1 MRSLALAT
9 ALALTVGCTA
19 DDGVFQHQA
28 TLYSAS
34 RGVAIQDD
42 VNAQAGMMGNTCQVG
57 VASGTVGDD
66 QDVALDDDSVEDT
79 LDGVVL
85 VLGTDGLHLYSP
97 GDWQLDGQAAIPGTN
112 IVDGGL
118 YEGGLVAVRS
128 ADQGVTVE
136 WTSDMSDA
144 VFVDGALLDMDVERA
159 TGTVFTATD
168 AGVMVVTADGATLMD
183 AGSMVAW
190 DGLSEVLY
198 VADADGAELRAVEPD
213 GTLRFATAIAG
224 SVKSVASLGG
234 RAVVSVER
242 VDHSGEL
249 VLIDGFTGVRLSSQ
263 STPAGAP
270 QMEASPSGDTLAIV
284 LPNQVHFFRAVR

>member
-112 IVDGGL
+112 IVDG
-118 YEGGLVAVRS
+118 VKS
-128 ADQGVTVE
+128 
-136 WTSDMSDA
+136 
-144 VFVDGALLDMDVERA
+144 FVDWYRSYY
-159 TGTVFTATD
+159 
-168 AGVMVVTADGATLMD
+168 GV
-183 AGSMVAW
+183 
-190 DGLSEVLY
+190 
-198 VADADGAELRAVEPD
+198 
-213 GTLRFATAIAG
+213 
-224 SVKSVASLGG
+224 
-234 RAVVSVER
+234 
-242 VDHSGEL
+242 
-249 VLIDGFTGVRLSSQ
+249 
-263 STPAGAP
+263 
-270 QMEASPSGDTLAIV
+270 
-284 LPNQVHFFRAVR
+284 